1 MSVLGMLAW
10 FAAAVSLWL
19 GARQY
24 AHAGGLGP
32 AAAGGQASSVVP
44 PGQRSTFARGYRWL
58 AGAAALY
65 CAGLITQ
72 QVLGSALSPG
82 SGLSFADL
90 PPLLAVV
97 AAAVGIMLLATA
109 EKGAESGQ
117 RSARAS
123 AASGGDGASPLEST
137 TPPVLPGL
145 ADGYVV
151 AVALLVIGWVTLFS
165 AEFHRSGERPGTFLL
180 ALIHPLADL
189 AVLGVLLP
197 VVTTAW
203 RRVMLPYL
211 ALVAVLIGDALAV
224 GQRALGGHPGVAA
237 QLMGLVGALLLGA
250 APWRVAEPGWTRRA
264 STSAAATIIAALT
277 AALATVVVI
286 ANGLAGAPASGAA
299 LVVAGGAGVLVLAMR
314 VFMLVNQN
322 GTILGIWRESSRNLR
337 ELASRTSD
345 VVLICDLDG
354 VISYASPAVSD
365 YGYAPGDLSG
375 RRLLDFVHPE
385 DRDAV
390 LTASRL
396 ALGARTADQAR
407 QADPTRQADAARSA
421 DAAAP
426 PGASGRFPAR
436 VRAAD
441 GTWRHVEST
450 VLRYQ
455 VPGSALAGGSG
466 PAAAGGK
473 VSSVVPPGR
482 HSQILVTARDVSDQ
496 VALRQ
501 QVAHLTFHDGL
512 TGLPNRAYVEERTR
526 DLLRDATTS
535 RRIGV
540 IFLDLDRFTAVNDS
554 VGHGAGDLVLAQTAR
569 RLRATVP
576 VHDTVARWGSDEF
589 AVLVEN
595 AGTGPEVS
603 EIAERLVGAV
613 SAEPFRVAGQQIAL
627 TASAGVALAG
637 REDHPDDPA
646 GLVLRN
652 ADVAMA
658 RAKEAGGDRVEVY
671 AAHMHADMVRRLE
684 IVTDLQRAIGNG
696 ELTLQYQPIVELAT
710 SRVIGAEALVRWWRG
725 GEVVT
730 PGEFLGAAEESG
742 LIVPLGEWVLRQACA
757 QGAAWRRASW
767 DIAVSVNLS
776 ARQVTA
782 PGFPA
787 QVAAILAET
796 GLPPGALT
804 VEVDERILVEEDE
817 LIIDRL
823 ADLHRTGVRMAI
835 DDFGTGYASLAH
847 LRQLPLDIIKI
858 DPSFVAGL
866 GHDDTL
872 TLLTRTVVQLG
883 HELGLQVI
891 AEGIEQPRQ
900 LSALREMGCEYG
912 QGFLV
917 ARPMAAPGIEA
928 LMRTSGEAADEPN
941 EPARLGM

>member
-1 MSVLGMLAW
+1 MLAW

-19 GARQY
+19 GARRH
-24 AHAGGLGP
+24 AHP
-32 AAAGGQASSVVP
+32 
-44 PGQRSTFARGYRWL
+44 FARGYRWL

-65 CAGLITQ
+65 CAGLIIQ

-90 PPLLAVV
+90 PPLLAVA
-97 AAAVGIMLLATA
+97 AAAVGIVMLTA
-109 EKGAESGQ
+109 AERESRSGP
-117 RSARAS
+117 SS
-123 AASGGDGASPLEST
+123 AAHGDGSSPPEGGT
-137 TPPVLPGL
+137 APVLPGL
-145 ADGYVV
+145 ADGYVM

-165 AEFHRSGERPGTFLL
+165 TQFHRSAERPSTFLL
-180 ALIHPLADL
+180 TLVHPLADL
-189 AVLGVLLP
+189 AVLGALLP
-197 VVTTAW
+197 IVTTAW

-211 ALVAVLIGDALAV
+211 ALLAVLVSDALGV

-237 QLMGLVGALLLGA
+237 QLMGLVAALLLGA
-250 APWRVAEPGWTRRA
+250 APWRVAERSWTRRA
-264 STSAAATIIAALT
+264 SGSAAATIIAAL
-277 AALATVVVI
+277 AAAVATVVVI
-286 ANGLAGAPASGAA
+286 ADGLAAAPASGAA
-299 LVVAGGAGVLVLAMR
+299 LLVAGGAGVLVLAVR

-322 GTILGIWRESSRNLR
+322 GIILGSWRESSRNLR

-345 VVLICDLDG
+345 VVLVCDLDG
-354 VISYASPAVSD
+354 VISYASPAVGD
-365 YGYAPGDLSG
+365 YGYAPGDLTG

-396 ALGARTADQAR
+396 ALGTG
-407 QADPTRQADAARSA
+407 ADAAGSA
-421 DAAAP
+421 E
-426 PGASGRFPAR
+426 ASGRFPAR

-441 GTWRHVEST
+441 GTWRHIEST
-450 VLRYQ
+450 VLPYQ
-455 VPGSALAGGSG
+455 VPGA
-466 PAAAGGK
+466 PRQ
-473 VSSVVPPGR
+473 V
-482 HSQILVTARDVSDQ
+482 LVTARDVSDQ

-526 DLLRDATTS
+526 DVLREASAS
-535 RRIGV
+535 RRVGV

-554 VGHGAGDLVLAQTAR
+554 VGHGAGDLVLAQAAR

-576 VHDTVARWGSDEF
+576 GHDTVARWGSDEF

-595 AGTGPEVS
+595 AGPGPEVS
-603 EIAERLVGAV
+603 EIAERLVGAIA
-613 SAEPFRVAGQQIAL
+613 AEPFRVAGQQIAL
-627 TASAGVALAG
+627 TASVGVALRDPAAPG
-637 REDHPDDPA
+637 PDDPA
-646 GLVLRN
+646 GLILRN
-652 ADVAMA
+652 ADVAMS
-658 RAKEAGGDRVEVY
+658 RAKEAGGDRVEIY
-671 AAHMHADMVRRLE
+671 AAHMHADVVRRLE

-710 SRVIGAEALVRWWRG
+710 SRVTGLEALVRWWRG

-730 PGEFLGAAEESG
+730 PREFLAAAEESG
-742 LIVPLGEWVLRQACA
+742 LIVPLGEWVLRDACA

-767 DIAVSVNLS
+767 DVGISVNLS
-776 ARQVTA
+776 ARQITA
-782 PGFPA
+782 PGFTA

-796 GLPPGALT
+796 GLPPGSLT
-804 VEVDERILVEEDE
+804 VEVNERILVEDDG
-817 LIIDRL
+817 LIVDRL

-872 TLLTRTVVQLG
+872 TLLTRTVVQVG
-883 HELGLQVI
+883 RELGLHVI
-891 AEGIEQPRQ
+891 AEGIEQPCQ
-900 LSALREMGCEYG
+900 LSALREMACDYG

-917 ARPMAAPGIEA
+917 ARPMAAPGAEA
-928 LMRTSGEAADEPN
+928 LIRTAGISTSGEAPDEPTPHEPN